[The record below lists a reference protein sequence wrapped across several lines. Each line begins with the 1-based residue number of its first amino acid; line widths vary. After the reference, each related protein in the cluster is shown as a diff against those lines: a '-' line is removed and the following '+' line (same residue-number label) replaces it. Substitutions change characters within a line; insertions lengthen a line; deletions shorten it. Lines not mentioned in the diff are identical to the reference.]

1 MTLPAER
8 LTEFQTLAK
17 ENKWPPP
24 DIFEKAAKIGSKAA
38 KTGETPAQST
48 SGGSPSAAPT
58 ARKRRSAKAG
68 A

>member
-8 LTEFQTLAK
+8 LVEFQSLAK

-24 DIFEKAAKIGSKAA
+24 DIFEKAAKTGGTKTKAA
-38 KTGETPAQST
+38 EDTVRPAEE
-48 SGGSPSAAPT
+48 SASAKPG